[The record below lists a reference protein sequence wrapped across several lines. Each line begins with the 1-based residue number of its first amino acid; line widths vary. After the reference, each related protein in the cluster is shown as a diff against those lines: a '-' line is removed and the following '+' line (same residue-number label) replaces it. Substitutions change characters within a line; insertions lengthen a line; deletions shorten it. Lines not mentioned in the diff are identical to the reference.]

1 MYQETW
7 HSLRQQ
13 SLQNQYNILMVIP
26 VVILTL
32 AVTPAA
38 TLILPATTTG
48 ITIKIAVHRMMLTG
62 VHVTVLRS
70 VVLRRMH
77 ILHHFWHLL
86 PVKGRSSS

>member
-1 MYQETW
+1 MPVF
-7 HSLRQQ
+7 LR
-13 SLQNQYNILMVIP
+13 LYNIHVTVTILVS
-26 VVILTL
+26 VVVAGRIRV
-32 AVTPAA
+32 AAGVTARVR
-38 TLILPATTTG
+38 ITTG